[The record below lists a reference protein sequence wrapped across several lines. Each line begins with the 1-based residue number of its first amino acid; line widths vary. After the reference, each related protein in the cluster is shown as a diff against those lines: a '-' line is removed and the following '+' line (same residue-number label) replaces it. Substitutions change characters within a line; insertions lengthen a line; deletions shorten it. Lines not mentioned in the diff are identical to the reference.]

1 MHHKETVLNRYPES
15 QAVEELLSP
24 SPGPWGQRGC
34 WFVYAGVE
42 TDARVLGRGATE
54 GQAWANAA
62 HCLTR
67 VRRKVKWL
75 VSG

>member
-62 HCLTR
+62 HCLRR